1 MIWSV
6 QIYHVASNFLKAV
19 FPYDFTY
26 SIPEYFFFPYMTVK
40 RAENLMFTGDK
51 YQELLQ
57 LHTSTLRDGN
67 RTQITETEICSVLI
81 TRWRNIC

>member
-1 MIWSV
+1 MILH
-6 QIYHVASNFLKAV
+6 IPFLN
-19 FPYDFTY
+19 T
-26 SIPEYFFFPYMTVK
+26 FFFPYMTVK

-67 RTQITETEICSVLI
+67 RTQITKTEFCSVLI
-81 TRWRNIC
+81 TR

>member
-1 MIWSV
+1 
-6 QIYHVASNFLKAV
+6 
-19 FPYDFTY
+19 
-26 SIPEYFFFPYMTVK
+26 
-40 RAENLMFTGDK
+40 MFTGDK

-81 TRWRNIC
+81 TR